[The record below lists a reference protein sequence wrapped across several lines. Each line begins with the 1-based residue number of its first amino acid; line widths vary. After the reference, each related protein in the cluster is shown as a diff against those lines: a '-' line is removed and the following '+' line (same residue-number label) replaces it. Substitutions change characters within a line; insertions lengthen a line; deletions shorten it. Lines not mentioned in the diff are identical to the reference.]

1 LRKAAGGITD
11 LKSRFQR
18 KRNEEG
24 ERGRTTGRK
33 GTLVDD
39 SDFDFAGAVRNVNG
53 DIICMANDGDVD
65 GARAYFQVGDF

>member
-1 LRKAAGGITD
+1 MRKE
-11 LKSRFQR
+11 K
-18 KRNEEG
+18 EE
-24 ERGRTTGRK
+24 ERPEGRE
-33 GTLVDD
+33 TLVDD